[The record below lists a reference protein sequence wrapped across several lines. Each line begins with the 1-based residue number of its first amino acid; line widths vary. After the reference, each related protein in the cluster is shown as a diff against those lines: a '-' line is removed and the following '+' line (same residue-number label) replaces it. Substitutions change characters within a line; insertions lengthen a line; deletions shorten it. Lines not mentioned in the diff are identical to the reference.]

1 MPSEEN
7 LCTHKTGYAK
17 RASGM
22 LFPSEELPPAGGGS
36 SPYPR
41 RGGKRVDT
49 YGFYPLDS
57 RFPLFLNLTQTRD
70 RRPLRNGERQRS
82 FSTVGAHSVRPFLY
96 LYAVSDTILL
106 HISATPRRRDIPVSR
121 NSFIWILRTASAN
134 FICPCYSFVHMVG
147 ENESQNEKMEN
158 ETSAFILHYPF
169 SILHY
174 STSTPLIRA
183 DSSPVSGMTR
193 HFCPS
198 TTSVWTFTAL
208 SCGMRTSM
216 TVPVSHGTSSSSVS
230 AAFAA

>member
-1 MPSEEN
+1 MFAH
-7 LCTHKTGYAK
+7 TTGKWA
-17 RASGM
+17 RVNGFACADGLHGISAM
-22 LFPSEELPPAGGGS
+22 VTPVAGEQCS
-36 SPYPR
+36 
-41 RGGKRVDT
+41 
-49 YGFYPLDS
+49 
-57 RFPLFLNLTQTRD
+57 
-70 RRPLRNGERQRS
+70 PLRCGLYQSLECVIHNGCPYHITWCAE
-82 FSTVGAHSVRPFLY
+82 VGAPY
-96 LYAVSDTILL
+96 GIYCANDKTYAAQSKTSYMY
-106 HISATPRRRDIPVSR
+106 HI
-121 NSFIWILRTASAN
+121 
-134 FICPCYSFVHMVG
+134 
-147 ENESQNEKMEN
+147 NEKMEN